1 MYLHQ
6 AMSQMRSKVPTIN
19 RIGAMNQVNRKLLG
33 AQSGLKRIGNI
44 ASQGRQYGAYINN
57 ALGGAMEKNETY
69 NKGMSVLGS
78 LEKLK

>member
-1 MYLHQ
+1 
-6 AMSQMRSKVPTIN
+6 MRSTLPTKN
-19 RIGAMNQVNRKLLG
+19 RIGALNHVNRKLIG